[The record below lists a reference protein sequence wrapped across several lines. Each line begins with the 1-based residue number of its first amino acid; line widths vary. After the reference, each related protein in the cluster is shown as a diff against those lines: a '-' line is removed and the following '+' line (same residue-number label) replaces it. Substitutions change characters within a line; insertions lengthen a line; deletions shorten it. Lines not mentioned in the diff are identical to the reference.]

1 MHGTARPQRSTH
13 GAKMTIKV
21 YTVTPEGIVTAP
33 RASVSV
39 PHDYVPPLQG
49 LGTQLPPCACP
60 GHTKVGA
67 VR

>member
-1 MHGTARPQRSTH
+1 
-13 GAKMTIKV
+13 MTIKV